1 MCVETVRSLTIPY
14 DNDIIVKKE
23 GRGRK
28 ALLQQ
33 IAQTFVTT
41 FDNIFV
47 SIFGV
52 TPLSFDGMN
61 IMIAFTAI
69 CGAVLVYCQYRLR
82 QIHRNRK
89 N

>member
-1 MCVETVRSLTIPY
+1 MLTIP
-14 DNDIIVKKE
+14 DENDIMVAKNREE
-23 GRGRK
+23 GGI

-33 IAQTFVTT
+33 IAHTFVTT

-52 TPLSFDGMN
+52 TPLSVDGMN

-69 CGAVLVYCQYRLR
+69 CGAVLVYSQYRLSR
-82 QIHRNRK
+82 IYRNRK
-89 N
+89 D